1 MAYNATEK
9 KVLELVTPIAE
20 QNNVSVWDVEFKKE
34 GQNQVLRVYIDKEGG
49 ISIDDCEAVSRR
61 LEEELD
67 RGDFIKSAYM
77 LEVSSAGI
85 DRALKR
91 DSDFL
96 MFLNHKVDVKLY
108 SPIDGVK
115 EFTAL
120 LSDYK
125 EKTMLL
131 KTEDGKEI
139 NLPLEKASSVRLTV
153 EF

>member
-1 MAYNATEK
+1 MAYNAVEK
-9 KVLELVTPIAE
+9 RTSELALPIAKSLG
-20 QNNVSVWDVEFKKE
+20 VSIWDVEFKKE
-34 GQNQVLRVYIDKEGG
+34 GKNQVLRIFIDREGG
-49 ISIDDCEAVSRR
+49 ASIGDCENLSRR

-67 RGDFIKSAYM
+67 REDFIKNAYM

-91 DSDFL
+91 ESDFL

-108 SPIDGVK
+108 AAENGVK

-120 LSDYK
+120 LSDFK
-125 EKTMLL
+125 NSTMYL
-131 KTEDGKEI
+131 KTEDGKE
-139 NLPLEKASSVRLTV
+139 LSFPLEKASSVRLTV